1 MRERRRRR
9 RDRRGFEIKVVQS
22 SLHYEQEGGFER
34 FRGKIVGRKER
45 RNEAKKV
52 IGGREGTESTQEI
65 SVWEGRKIRRSEK
78 L

>member
-52 IGGREGTESTQEI
+52 IGGREGTQEI
-65 SVWEGRKIRRSEK
+65 SGWEGRKIRRSEK